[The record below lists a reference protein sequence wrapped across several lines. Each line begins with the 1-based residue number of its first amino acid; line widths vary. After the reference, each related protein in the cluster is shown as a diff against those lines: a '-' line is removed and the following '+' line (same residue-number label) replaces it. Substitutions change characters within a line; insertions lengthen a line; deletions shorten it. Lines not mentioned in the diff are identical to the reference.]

1 MALSSVSSRRQ
12 FCERLEYDLRLKTIM
27 RLIIAT
33 TVIAIGAVFTAAM
46 GTPSIM
52 AHDEV
57 PAATNIRVSQG
68 EKAGEVIVA
77 WDAAHYLIG
86 SVNMERDFEI
96 AKANGDW
103 QESFRYVDIVNRR
116 QTTHTIRGLEPGA
129 YHAFTVFTAESRYGK
144 PTWPRNPTW
153 VYLTPLG
160 DICRDAVPNPDQEM
174 SQEMSE
180 DDPADVATI
189 SVSHGDEPG
198 EIVIAWNAPPPEA
211 AYFRIGSANMARDYP
226 GAKAK
231 GDWQEALTYVNVLNR
246 GQTSHVL
253 HGLKPG
259 DYYVF
264 TILLPH

>member
-68 EKAGEVIVA
+68 DKAGEVIVA
-77 WDAAHYLIG
+77 WDAATGAAHYLIG

-129 YHAFTVFTAESRYGK
+129 YHAFTVFTAERGTGS
-144 PTWPRNPTW
+144 PRGPEIR
-153 VYLTPLG
+153 LG
-160 DICRDAVPNPDQEM
+160 FI
-174 SQEMSE
+174 
-180 DDPADVATI
+180 
-189 SVSHGDEPG
+189 
-198 EIVIAWNAPPPEA
+198 
-211 AYFRIGSANMARDYP
+211 
-226 GAKAK
+226 
-231 GDWQEALTYVNVLNR
+231 
-246 GQTSHVL
+246 
-253 HGLKPG
+253 
-259 DYYVF
+259 
-264 TILLPH
+264 